1 MTRSTLRL
9 VALPLLIASSAA
21 WAGGIYLNDVKV
33 GTVDVSGIE
42 ASGLKFDNAKIRFD
56 DRGNL
61 FIEVKGYAIKV
72 EGGGK
77 GVGTGTTSTG
87 DEGGTGKLTRRYFLV
102 TEQSVPG
109 MTEYDI
115 DVYINSK
122 WVRKLR
128 NNEEQIVTE
137 ITKFLT
143 PGKNTVLM
151 TAKKVAIGDRRS
163 FSNDHVFRVI
173 IGEGNVGGDN
183 VMIDNPVVTFKRTAA
198 DTNDVSQE
206 YSFVTR

>member
-1 MTRSTLRL
+1 MTLRRL
-9 VALPLLIASSAA
+9 VVLCAALCSAQA
-21 WAGGIYLNDVKV
+21 FAGGLYLNDVKV
-33 GTVDVSGIE
+33 GSVDVSGID
-42 ASGLKFDNAKIRFD
+42 ATGLKFDNAKIRFD
-56 DRGNL
+56 EKGNL
-61 FIEVKGYAIKV
+61 FIDVKGYSIKV

-77 GVGTGTTSTG
+77 NTASSTGTQTDDS
-87 DEGGTGKLTRRYFLV
+87 GGPARLTRRYFLV

-109 MTEYDI
+109 MTEYDV

-122 WVRKLR
+122 WIRKLR

-137 ITKFLT
+137 ITKYLQ

-151 TAKKVAIGDRRS
+151 TAKKVAVGDRKS
-163 FSNDHVFRVI
+163 YSADHVFRVI

-198 DTNDVSQE
+198 DTGDVSQE
-206 YSFVTR
+206 FTFTTR

>member
-1 MTRSTLRL
+1 MTRSLIRL
-9 VALPLLIASSAA
+9 FALPVLLLSTAA
-21 WAGGIYLNDVKV
+21 LAGGLYLNDVKV

-56 DRGNL
+56 ERGNL

-72 EGGGK
+72 EGGAKAGPS
-77 GVGTGTTSTG
+77 TTATTDDG
-87 DEGGTGKLTRRYFLV
+87 PAKLTRRYFLV

-109 MTEYDI
+109 MTEYDV
-115 DVYINSK
+115 DLYINSK

-128 NNEEQIVTE
+128 NNEDQIVSE
-137 ITKFLT
+137 VTKYLT

-151 TAKKVAIGDRRS
+151 TAKKVSVGDRRS

-198 DTNDVSQE
+198 DTGDVSQE
-206 YSFVTR
+206 FTFNTR